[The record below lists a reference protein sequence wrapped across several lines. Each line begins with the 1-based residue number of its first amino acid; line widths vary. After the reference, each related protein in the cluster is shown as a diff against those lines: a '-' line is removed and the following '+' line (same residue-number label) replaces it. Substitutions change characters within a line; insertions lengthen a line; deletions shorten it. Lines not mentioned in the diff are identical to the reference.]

1 MAKKQLQSA
10 DGSLMVPYENVQNVC
25 ICVVIYPLL
34 QYLLLNDLETCKHHT
49 AYILDESISE
59 KIRGK
64 LPAYTF
70 PGFPQTPFYKFW
82 RKIVRTFQ
90 ALTRD
95 IRHPYLKKATI
106 YAQDHDIV
114 SILIG
119 KHDYYLLSDGPFIIT
134 RYFAEGNGLRQR
146 AVAKAHSLQGFI
158 EQAIYG
164 KPFVWRFGE
173 NEQCKRIYLTEKNE
187 APILRNKEVIVNSFQ
202 ELWQQATAEKQ
213 QFILDVFDVTPEDCA
228 RLQSKPIVFF
238 SQPMV
243 GDQLLNDVE
252 YVEVLQKIFDHYPHS
267 ELIIKTHP
275 RDKFNYSKYFPDI
288 AVFDKP
294 VNLQLLSILSL
305 SLKKAVTIFSTAVM
319 DLPENVEIDWIGVD
333 IHPKLL
339 AFAGTDKVDLPR
351 PFNKVNL

>member
-1 MAKKQLQSA
+1 MSKNQLQSA
-10 DGSLMVPYENVQNVC
+10 DGKLVVPYEDVQNVC
-25 ICVVIYPLL
+25 MCVVMYPLL
-34 QYLLLNDLETCKHHT
+34 QYLLLNDLDVCKKHT
-49 AYILDESISE
+49 AYILDSSISE
-59 KIRGK
+59 KIRNK

-70 PGFPQTPFYKFW
+70 KAYSNKVL
-82 RKIVRTFQ
+82 RKLVRAFQ

-95 IRHPYLKKATI
+95 IRHPYLKTATI

-119 KHDYYLLSDGPFIIT
+119 KHDYYLLSDGPSIIT
-134 RYFAEGNGLRQR
+134 RYYAEGNGLRQR

-158 EQAIYG
+158 EQTIYG

-173 NEQCKRIYLTEKNE
+173 NEQCKRVYLAEKNI
-187 APILRNKEVIVNSFQ
+187 APILENKEVIVNSFQ

-213 QFILDVFDVTPEDCA
+213 QFILDVFDVSSEDCE

-238 SQPMV
+238 TQPV
-243 GDQLLNDVE
+243 VDDRLLNDAE
-252 YVEVLQKIFDHYPHS
+252 YVEVLQKIFNHYPHS

-305 SLKKAVTIFSTAVM
+305 SLKKAVTIFSTAVF
-319 DLPENVEIDWIGVD
+319 DLPENVEIDWIGADV
-333 IHPKLL
+333 HPKLL
-339 AFAGTDKVDLPR
+339 AFVGTDKVDLPR
-351 PFNKVNL
+351 PYNKINL

>member
-1 MAKKQLQSA
+1 MAKKQLQSV
-10 DGSLMVPYENVQNVC
+10 DGSLVVPYENVQNVC

-34 QYLLLNDLETCKHHT
+34 QYLLLNDLEICKHHT

-59 KIRGK
+59 KIRNK

-70 PGFPQTPFYKFW
+70 KAYSNKVW
-82 RKIVRTFQ
+82 RKLVRAFQ

-173 NEQCKRIYLTEKNE
+173 NEQCKRIYLAEKND

-288 AVFDKP
+288 DVFNKP